1 MERFQN
7 TDLPLSSLMGIRQ
20 SIRQDDNSTNV
31 KLQSKKK
38 LEELNDMMLER
49 QQSVHRARMIRED
62 INNNLISKLRRVLSK
77 RFNLTR
83 EEYIVLID
91 KFNLKN
97 TNLDRQTIKD
107 MISTLN
113 IQEKYN
119 YDKKDRFTNSVNNNK
134 SNISFNSNNSKR
146 IIEEN
151 NLDTEFTESKEK
163 SFDDKLQE
171 LIDSRIPQEEK
182 QKKHSMNRPSFEKPI
197 VKLNNSQ
204 NLNSKLNID
213 GSYNNYDISLPVNN
227 IGEQIHF
234 PPPNR
239 ETEEL
244 GNVPERN
251 MPTLN
256 NTPVSRNNISNN
268 DNIKNTEILS
278 YNPPTQ
284 ETNRKSNP
292 HIVINEIDYKIP
304 HNNDN
309 IQSSQ
314 NNLVIESSLK
324 KILDSIKPTPKESN
338 EKKDYEFNI
347 MTNIIKTDSKN
358 NKVTDS
364 FKLDINYNGKT
375 SITDIKRVELV
386 SCFINEN
393 FYKKNEFKNYPYFFM
408 KIKEFSDVLY
418 LNGSSVGGFCQIMWE
433 RKGSFYNYINT
444 DKLFGVYIPES
455 DIKLDNLTVELY
467 DHNGNQFK
475 ELKSTEADQFNI
487 VLKIVTTKP
496 L

>member
-38 LEELNDMMLER
+38 LEELNDMMLQR

-91 KFNLKN
+91 KYNLKN
-97 TNLDRQTIKD
+97 SNLNRQTIQD
-107 MISTLN
+107 MISSLN
-113 IQEKYN
+113 IQKKYS
-119 YDKKDRFTNSVNNNK
+119 YDKKYRFVKPTNKNKFNTSFNNNNNP
-134 SNISFNSNNSKR
+134 SVILQENST
-146 IIEEN
+146 
-151 NLDTEFTESKEK
+151 DTEFSTNKEK

-171 LIDSRIPQEEK
+171 LINSRIPEDNNKE
-182 QKKHSMNRPSFEKPI
+182 KHSMQRPSFDKPV
-197 VKLNNSQ
+197 VKLNNYQ
-204 NLNSKLNID
+204 NQKSKLNID
-213 GSYNNYDISLPVNN
+213 GSYNNYDISIPINN
-227 IGEQIHF
+227 IGEEIHF

-239 ETEEL
+239 KTEES
-244 GNVPERN
+244 GSVPERN
-251 MPTLN
+251 MPILN
-256 NTPVSRNNISNN
+256 NININN
-268 DNIKNTEILS
+268 DSYTNNNNKQLYMREIEERKDDNT
-278 YNPPTQ
+278 
-284 ETNRKSNP
+284 P
-292 HIVINEIDYKIP
+292 HLVVNEIDYKS
-304 HNNDN
+304 NVASDS
-309 IQSSQ
+309 IQNSQ
-314 NNLVIESSLK
+314 NNTDIELSLK
-324 KILDSIKPTPKESN
+324 KILDSIKPEPRDID

-358 NKVTDS
+358 NKITDS
-364 FKLDINYNGKT
+364 FKLDINYNEKT

-393 FYKKNEFKNYPYFFM
+393 FYKKNEFKNYPYFFI

-418 LNGSSVGGFCQIMWE
+418 LNGSTVGGFCQIIWE

-444 DKLFGVYIPES
+444 DKLFGVYSPDKNIT
-455 DIKLDNLTVELY
+455 LDNLTVELY
-467 DHNGNQFK
+467 DHNGNQLK